1 MLMVIF
7 RVSLIRILLS
17 IACSYP
23 MTPITITVRPTER
36 LTISLSERSTY
47 NGDHCLDIHIFEGS
61 KYGEIAP
68 MEVRL
73 TK

>member
-17 IACSYP
+17 IVCSYP

-36 LTISLSERSTY
+36 LTISLSPSGAYTM
-47 NGDHCLDIHIFEGS
+47 
-61 KYGEIAP
+61 EII
-68 MEVRL
+68 V
-73 TK
+73 